1 MLTAL
6 WIAAGGAAGSLA
18 RFGLIRLFNGSGP
31 PWGTVVV
38 NLVGCALLGFA
49 IGVWGFDHGRDHQL
63 ALTVGVLGGFTTFST
78 FALDTIGLW
87 EGGRPVVAIAT
98 VALSVLG
105 GLLAAVIGLWAGRW
119 VRA

>member
-18 RFGLIRLFNGSGP
+18 RFGLTRVINGSGP

-38 NLVGCALLGFA
+38 NLAGCLILGFA
-49 IGVWGFDHGRDHQL
+49 IGVWGFGHGRDHQL

-87 EGGRPVVAIAT
+87 EGGRPGVAIAS

-105 GLLAAVIGLWAGRW
+105 GLAAAVFGLLAGRW
-119 VRA
+119 LQA